1 MKIVFMGTPDFAC
14 EALKAIKNHGD
25 DIALILT
32 RADKP
37 KGRGY
42 VMTPSPVKQ
51 LAMSYGIPVLT
62 PKTLR
67 DGEICKTLADIKA
80 DVFIVA
86 AYGRILPKE
95 VLDMPE
101 YGCINIH
108 ASLLPAWRGAAPI
121 NRAVM
126 SGDSVGGVTIMYM
139 DEGID
144 TGDIILQK
152 KVEIDPQMN
161 AGEYHDILARLGG
174 EAICEYLDMLE
185 NGKVTRTK
193 QPEIGISY
201 AQKIEKSE
209 SLIDFSQSA
218 KAVHDLIRGLAPAPC
233 AYAVL
238 HGKRV
243 KFCKAHVGTL
253 CGNAGSTLAFDD
265 GGITVACNG
274 GSIVVE
280 ILQPEGKKAMTAAEF
295 LRGNRLNIGESWA

>member
-14 EALKAIKNHGD
+14 EALKAIKEHGD
-25 DIALILT
+25 DIALVLT

-51 LAMSYGIPVLT
+51 LAMSYGIEVLT

-67 DGEICKTLADIKA
+67 DDEICKTLADVKA

-95 VLDMPE
+95 VLDMPK

-121 NRAVM
+121 NRAVIG
-126 SGDSVGGVTIMYM
+126 GDTVGGVTIMYM

-144 TGDIILQK
+144 TGDMILQK
-152 KVEIDPQMN
+152 KVAIDPEMN
-161 AGEYHDILARLGG
+161 AGEYHDILAHLGG
-174 EAICEYLDMLE
+174 EAICEYLDMLKDD
-185 NGKVTRTK
+185 KVTRIK
-193 QPEIGISY
+193 QPECGVSY

-218 KAVHDLIRGLAPAPC
+218 KDIHNLIRGLAPAPC

-238 HGKRV
+238 HGRRV
-243 KFCKAHVGTL
+243 KIRKSHIGTL
-253 CGNAGSTLAFDD
+253 CGTAGSVLDID
-265 GGITVACNG
+265 NGGITVACG
-274 GSIVVE
+274 DGSIVVE
-280 ILQPEGKKAMTAAEF
+280 ILQPEGKNSMTASEF

>member
-14 EALKAIKNHGD
+14 EALKSIKEHGD
-25 DIALILT
+25 DIALVLT

-67 DGEICKTLADIKA
+67 DDGICQTLADVGA
-80 DVFIVA
+80 DIFIVA

-95 VLDMPE
+95 VLDMPK

-126 SGDSVGGVTIMYM
+126 NGDTLGGVTIMHM

-144 TGDIILQK
+144 TGDMILQK
-152 KVEIDPQMN
+152 KVEITPQMN

-174 EAICEYLDMLE
+174 EAICEYLDMLKDG
-185 NGKVTRTK
+185 NVTRTK
-193 QPEIGISY
+193 QPETGISY
-201 AQKIEKSE
+201 ANKIEKSE

-218 KAVHDLIRGLAPAPC
+218 KDIHNLIRGLAPAPC
-233 AYAVL
+233 AYAVM

-243 KFCKAHVGTL
+243 KFCKAHIGTL
-253 CGNAGSTLAFDD
+253 CGDAGTTLAFDD
-265 GGITVACNG
+265 GGMTVACG
-274 GSIVVE
+274 DGSIVVE
-280 ILQPEGKKAMTAAEF
+280 EMQPEGKKIMTAAEF
-295 LRGNRLNIGESWA
+295 LRGNRLNIGELWA